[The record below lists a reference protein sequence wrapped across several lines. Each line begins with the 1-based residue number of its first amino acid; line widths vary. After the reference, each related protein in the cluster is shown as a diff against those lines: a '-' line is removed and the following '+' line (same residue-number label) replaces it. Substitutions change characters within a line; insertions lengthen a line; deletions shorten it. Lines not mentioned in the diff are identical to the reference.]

1 MISLENKIALVTRG
15 SRGIGKACVEY
26 LVKAGASVA
35 FTFNINEDLAKKL
48 CNELRKL
55 NKVKA
60 YRADVHDEDNVQAV
74 VNEVL
79 KDFGGIDILVNNAGI
94 WKQSKI
100 AEMSLSD
107 WKETINTNLT
117 GAFLFIKYTVP
128 IMKGKGFG
136 RIINITSTAGQRG
149 EEEYSHYAASKGGV
163 AALTKSLAVE
173 LGKFNI
179 TVNDVAPG
187 WVKTDMTN
195 EKFSD
200 LEEEQRIIVEIPLRK
215 VAKPEDIAGSVVFLA
230 SDLASHITG
239 STISVNGGSVR

>member
-1 MISLENKIALVTRG
+1 MINPR
-15 SRGIGKACVEY
+15 
-26 LVKAGASVA
+26 
-35 FTFNINEDLAKKL
+35 
-48 CNELRKL
+48 
-55 NKVKA
+55 
-60 YRADVHDEDNVQAV
+60 
-74 VNEVL
+74 
-79 KDFGGIDILVNNAGI
+79 
-94 WKQSKI
+94 
-100 AEMSLSD
+100 
-107 WKETINTNLT
+107 
-117 GAFLFIKYTVP
+117 
-128 IMKGKGFG
+128 
-136 RIINITSTAGQRG
+136 
-149 EEEYSHYAASKGGV
+149 YAASKGGV

-195 EKFSD
+195 ETFSD